1 MAGSSHV
8 GLGVT
13 FMGLDLK
20 DVAFQDESLLV
31 KIPEL
36 VSKLSQMETIDEKR
50 FWRECYPH
58 LCKMAAEFNRKHSR

>member
-1 MAGSSHV
+1 
-8 GLGVT
+8 
-13 FMGLDLK
+13 MGLDLK
-20 DVAFQDESLLV
+20 DEAFQDESLLV

-36 VSKLSQMETIDEKR
+36 VSKLSQMETIDEER